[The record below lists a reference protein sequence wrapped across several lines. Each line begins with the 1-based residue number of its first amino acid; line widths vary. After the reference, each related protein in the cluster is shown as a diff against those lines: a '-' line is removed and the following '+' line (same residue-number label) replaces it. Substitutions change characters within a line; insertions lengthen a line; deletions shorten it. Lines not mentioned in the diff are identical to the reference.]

1 MFRRIQRLGTRAKEL
16 LAIDPKLLAID
27 PNIAAAAQMALTE
40 ATKSATIEN
49 PRQALSFFFD
59 CFKPLNFTPVHKTSH
74 VKLELLD
81 RVFAML
87 QFRDATLPLSVA
99 LPIALYAD
107 NILNNF
113 RFEPYHLGDI
123 GHHFSV
129 SSSLGEKARLVFNLV
144 RALKPKACLEIGTAY
159 GISAYLIARCQEL
172 CAVQAHVVTIE
183 RDSPQKEI
191 SKTFLQTHFPE
202 TIKTLHAD
210 KNVAIAQLV
219 ANSQQFDFVFHDN
232 GHSGDIYVR
241 DFAELLPLMPAGAVF
256 VLDDINWYGHGQP
269 QSQRTCYQ
277 GWLEIIRHHR
287 VAAAI
292 EVSGSMGAVVLR

>member
-16 LAIDPKLLAID
+16 FAIDPKLLAID
-27 PNIAAAAQMALTE
+27 PNMAAAAQMALTE

-144 RALKPKACLEIGTAY
+144 RAIEAESMFRNWDRIW
-159 GISAYLIARCQEL
+159 YL
-172 CAVQAHVVTIE
+172 
-183 RDSPQKEI
+183 
-191 SKTFLQTHFPE
+191 
-202 TIKTLHAD
+202 
-210 KNVAIAQLV
+210 
-219 ANSQQFDFVFHDN
+219 
-232 GHSGDIYVR
+232 G
-241 DFAELLPLMPAGAVF
+241 LLDRALPGAVRGAGTRCDCRERI
-256 VLDDINWYGHGQP
+256 LLKKRYP
-269 QSQRTCYQ
+269 KPSCRRTFQ
-277 GWLEIIRHHR
+277 KP
-287 VAAAI
+287 
-292 EVSGSMGAVVLR
+292 